1 MSSDLNGQLRQH
13 YLEQTLSAETLERL
27 CAQAQLIQ
35 TPPERSTRHRHYAAA
50 AVVLTAVTL
59 WILFGGLA
67 ESPQEWSIRAAQ
79 EIVLNHN
86 KQLREEVVARDYP
99 TLQIQMSKLDF
110 NLAAP
115 IRLAALKLDMVGAR
129 YCSIQ
134 GHLAAQIMLRDA
146 NGRRYTLYQTPA
158 SSARTGVPDYASV
171 VEGVSVRQ
179 WIEGGVFFGLATSN
193 E

>member
-1 MSSDLNGQLRQH
+1 MSSDLNRQLRQH
-13 YLEQTLSAETLERL
+13 YLEQTLSTETLERL
-27 CAQAQLIQ
+27 HAQAQLTQ
-35 TPPERSTRHRHYAAA
+35 QPPERWLRHRHNAAV
-50 AVVLTAVTL
+50 AVVLTAVAL
-59 WILFGGLA
+59 WVFFGGFA

-99 TLQIQMSKLDF
+99 TLQTQMGKLDF

-115 IRLAALKLDMVGAR
+115 VRLAELKLDIVGAR

-134 GHLAAQIMLRDA
+134 GHLAAQIKLRDA

-158 SSARTGVPDYASV
+158 SSTRTGIHDYASV

-179 WIEGGVFFGLATSN
+179 WIEGDVFFGLATTN

>member
-1 MSSDLNGQLRQH
+1 MSSDLDRLVRQH
-13 YLEQTLSAETLERL
+13 YLQQTLSAETLERL
-27 CAQAQLIQ
+27 HAQAQLTQ
-35 TPPERSTRHRHYAAA
+35 RPPARRLRHRHYAVA
-50 AVVLTAVTL
+50 AVVLTAVAL
-59 WILFGGLA
+59 WIFFGGFA
-67 ESPQEWSIRAAQ
+67 ESPQAWSIRAAQ

-99 TLQIQMSKLDF
+99 TLQVQLSKLDF

-115 IRLAALKLDMVGAR
+115 VRLAGLKLDIVGAR

-134 GHLAAQIMLRDA
+134 GHLAAQIKLRDA

-158 SSARTGVPDYASV
+158 RSTRKGKRDYASV
-171 VEGVSVRQ
+171 VEGVSVQQ
-179 WIEGGVFFGLATSN
+179 WIEGDVFFGLATTN

>member
-1 MSSDLNGQLRQH
+1 MSSVAYAYNLG
-13 YLEQTLSAETLERL
+13 
-27 CAQAQLIQ
+27 CANRVSV
-35 TPPERSTRHRHYAAA
+35 THCFDRSSG
-50 AVVLTAVTL
+50 
-59 WILFGGLA
+59 FA
-67 ESPQEWSIRAAQ
+67 ESPQAWSIRAAQ

-86 KQLREEVVARDYP
+86 NQLREEVVARDYP

-110 NLAAP
+110 MLAAP
-115 IRLAALKLDMVGAR
+115 LRLAEFKLDIVGAR

-134 GHLAAQIMLRDA
+134 GHLAAQIKLRDA

-158 SSARTGVPDYASV
+158 SATRAGIRDYESV

-179 WIEGGVFFGLATSN
+179 WIEGGVFFGLATTN